1 MRRGLS
7 LMLRDLAAPDAAPIG
22 VRLVRARDAS
32 GAFAIQPGHADL
44 VAALVPSLVEWV
56 AADGGTHFAGVPGGV
71 LRVSNGDAVEILARR
86 LYAGD
91 TPGDVARTL
100 RRARESEVQVDEER
114 RRSLDRLEAE
124 IAGHL
129 VRRLTT
135 APKAQE
141 SVP

>member
-1 MRRGLS
+1 MKRQLS
-7 LMLRDLAAPDAAPIG
+7 LVLRDLAEPDAAPID

-56 AADGGTHFAGVPGGV
+56 AVDGGTHFTGVPGGV

-91 TPGDVARTL
+91 TPGDVARAL
-100 RRARESEVQVDEER
+100 RRARDGERQADEDR

-135 APKAQE
+135 APKAE
-141 SVP
+141 GTAP